1 MSKPIV
7 DALYLLS
14 ATLDAMDI
22 TLPDTSG
29 KTQEQVGGEMIM
41 LFARKMHKAKKEI
54 NDLIRFISDK
64 DPSEMTFKEILDTA
78 KEFFQTE
85 GVVDFFRSTVK

>member
-1 MSKPIV
+1 MKPIV

-22 TLPDTSG
+22 TIPDTAG
-29 KTQEQVGGEMIM
+29 KTQEQVGGELMM

-54 NDLIRFISDK
+54 NELLRFISDK
-64 DPSEMTFKEILDTA
+64 DPKEMTFNEIVETA
-78 KEFFQTE
+78 KAFFQTE
-85 GVVDFFRSTVK
+85 GVIDFFRSTVK